1 VASIIPNAKHEEE
14 IAYQVKKAAQEL
26 AVDALALGLIK
37 VERIGK
43 GGAVVSLTV
52 SDETVA

>member
-1 VASIIPNAKHEEE
+1 
-14 IAYQVKKAAQEL
+14 
-26 AVDALALGLIK
+26 LIK